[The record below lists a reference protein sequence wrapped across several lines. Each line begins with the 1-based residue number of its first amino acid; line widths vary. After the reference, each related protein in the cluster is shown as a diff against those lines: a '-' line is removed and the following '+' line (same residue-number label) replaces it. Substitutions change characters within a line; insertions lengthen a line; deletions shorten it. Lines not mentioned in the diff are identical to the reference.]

1 MEAPTSY
8 MHVTV
13 YTDGASRGNPGPGGY
28 GAVLL
33 YTDPSGQQH
42 TKEFSQGF
50 LETHRLYRL

>member
-1 MEAPTSY
+1 MEATTSY

-42 TKEFSQGF
+42 TKVVQPG
-50 LETHRLYRL
+50 L